1 MTEPAPIRYDT
12 LVQVFQIEECQSK
25 YHLGREFSDVFETMF
40 IIAWIQLIPTL
51 ITLLHYV
58 SGIFSKGRHII
69 CCCEKWK
76 KSKVHAD
83 NMTEPDSEP
92 NFRSTVRRGDNVE
105 DYRPDKT
112 DKKGSRKR
120 SNGKMCC
127 IVFLR
132 NAAVFLNYLIV
143 LSAFIA
149 SILFIYVYLGEQD
162 LDVINPSENFYILRG
177 SVTIEMIL
185 AILGIFYVFLM
196 PVVMYYSPLP
206 ERGISVLLFN
216 ARLNLQLL
224 IYVVTIFWFVLGF
237 VFTYYGYFYSW
248 SNCGYTAGDLLD

>member
-1 MTEPAPIRYDT
+1 MNNDKFKQSHLIYNSKKVLVKWFWFKLSEKTQSFDMTEPAPIRYDT

-92 NFRSTVRRGDNVE
+92 NFRR
-105 DYRPDKT
+105 
-112 DKKGSRKR
+112 
-120 SNGKMCC
+120 
-127 IVFLR
+127 
-132 NAAVFLNYLIV
+132 
-143 LSAFIA
+143 
-149 SILFIYVYLGEQD
+149 
-162 LDVINPSENFYILRG
+162 
-177 SVTIEMIL
+177 
-185 AILGIFYVFLM
+185 
-196 PVVMYYSPLP
+196 
-206 ERGISVLLFN
+206 
-216 ARLNLQLL
+216 
-224 IYVVTIFWFVLGF
+224 
-237 VFTYYGYFYSW
+237 
-248 SNCGYTAGDLLD
+248 TA

>member
-1 MTEPAPIRYDT
+1 MINTVKNT
-12 LVQVFQIEECQSK
+12 
-25 YHLGREFSDVFETMF
+25 
-40 IIAWIQLIPTL
+40 II
-51 ITLLHYV
+51 V
-58 SGIFSKGRHII
+58 CF
-69 CCCEKWK
+69 
-76 KSKVHAD
+76 KSVK
-83 NMTEPDSEP
+83 
-92 NFRSTVRRGDNVE
+92 STVRRGDNVE

-185 AILGIFYVFLM
+185 AILVCKILIILNEKKYLGNLLRI
-196 PVVMYYSPLP
+196 PHAC
-206 ERGISVLLFN
+206 GNVLFAAAG
-216 ARLNLQLL
+216 ARYFSFALQC
-224 IYVVTIFWFVLGF
+224 T
-237 VFTYYGYFYSW
+237 T
-248 SNCGYTAGDLLD
+248 